1 MVLVS
6 NRKKKCCMVLLSFV
20 LRELRF
26 NLFPFIISY
35 NFTIKAVKD
44 EV

>member
-1 MVLVS
+1 
-6 NRKKKCCMVLLSFV
+6 MVLLSFV
-20 LRELRF
+20 LRERF

>member
-6 NRKKKCCMVLLSFV
+6 NRKKNAVWFLLSFV
-20 LRELRF
+20 LRERF